1 MAQVPV
7 VVAIIPARNE
17 EGAIGKVV
25 GALPRDLVRRV
36 IVVDNGSTDRTADV
50 ARAAGA
56 TVVPLAQPG
65 YGRACATGVAAA
77 GDAEIILFLD
87 GDYSDFP
94 EEAPLLLAP
103 ILANEADLVIGSRL
117 RGRREPGALPPHQL
131 FGNWLVSGLMRLL
144 YGVQVTDLGP
154 FRAIRAE
161 LLASLAMEQMTYGW
175 PSEMMVKAARRGAR
189 IAEVPVSYR
198 KRIGRSKISGTV
210 RGTILATYYIFGVTL
225 RYALP
230 RRQGRHR

>member
-25 GALPRDLVRRV
+25 AALPRDLVRRV
-36 IVVDNGSTDRTADV
+36 IVVDNGSTDRTAEV

-65 YGRACATGVAAA
+65 YGRACATGVTAA

-94 EEAPLLLAP
+94 EEAHLLLAP

-161 LLASLAMEQMTYGW
+161 LLASLCMEQMTYGW
-175 PSEMMVKAARRGAR
+175 PSEMMVKSARRGAR

-230 RRQGRHR
+230 HRQGRHR

>member
-25 GALPRDLVRRV
+25 AALPQDLVRRV
-36 IVVDNGSTDRTADV
+36 IVVDNGSTDRTAEV

-94 EEAPLLLAP
+94 EEAPLLLTP
-103 ILANEADLVIGSRL
+103 ILANKADLVIGSRL
-117 RGRREPGALPPHQL
+117 RGSREPGALPPHQL

-161 LLASLAMEQMTYGW
+161 LLASLGMEQMTYGW
-175 PSEMMVKAARRGAR
+175 PSEMMVKSARRGAR

-230 RRQGRHR
+230 RRRGRHR

>member
-1 MAQVPV
+1 MAHVPV

-25 GALPRDLVRRV
+25 AALPRELVRRV

-56 TVVPLAQPG
+56 TVVPLRQPG

-94 EEAPLLLAP
+94 EEAHLLLAP

-161 LLASLAMEQMTYGW
+161 LLASLGMEQMTYGW

-198 KRIGRSKISGTV
+198 KRIGHSKISGTV

-230 RRQGRHR
+230 RRRVRRR